1 MLYGEFSLVPCVQKS
16 ASVRRL
22 QKTVEWK
29 GGVHHQVTYG
39 NFSGGFFLHPHHPF
53 TVEDCLYIDTDNDLL
68 VLMSG
73 DVYNRFEIARDI
85 NHEPGVLS
93 LPALIANAFLREG
106 PYFVNTLNG
115 DFSIAIYQKRD
126 NTLSLFRDHVGIN
139 PLAYTLQD
147 NSLFFSSD
155 IIGLCRAFHEEG
167 KRMNM
172 DPVVSIY
179 KPVDMTLTPNEKVL
193 KLKAGY
199 FLQYNADGIVTKKYW
214 EPERIKTDN
223 NLSQPQMLAEIK
235 ALLHD
240 AVHIRSDPRFNAGAH
255 LSGGFDSSTVAVL
268 ARKEYANQARF
279 YGYSWSPDNSTP
291 DENELDERV
300 LVKKTCQMSGIIPAF
315 IHVEVKDFVELT
327 ENSLNNFYYFHEEKV
342 LELAKNYKNNLLFS
356 GWGGDEFI
364 SFGSLGVDS
373 DLFFNFQWKTFLKK
387 NPINHPKKIISYL
400 IYRVLFPA
408 IGFVPFGVRKS
419 YKEELHFF
427 KKEARGFHQETY
439 NRYNLYRSRREYQL
453 GMLYTYHLA
462 ERTERWAVTGYRN
475 GVVYRYPLL
484 DKRIIEYMLKVPS
497 KALVRD
503 SKYTRII
510 LREITEGLLPEEVR
524 WRVGKWDPAFFSLV
538 NKQSKERAMLFIR
551 EIAEFKKNPN
561 MYFVDFDELEIAV
574 KKFSENQD
582 YPEASKVIGNIVAFK
597 MYHEFSKRYVEKIEE
612 LPDVL

>member
-1 MLYGEFSLVPCVQKS
+1 MLYGEFSLVPFGQKS

-22 QKTVEWK
+22 QKTMNWA
-29 GGVHHQVTYG
+29 GCIHHQVTYG
-39 NFSGGFFLHPHHPF
+39 NFSGGFFLHPHLPF

-73 DVYNRFEIARDI
+73 SVYNRFEIDRDI
-85 NHEPGVLS
+85 DRKLGVLP
-93 LPALIANAFLREG
+93 LPALIANIFLRKG
-106 PYFVNTLNG
+106 PSFVNTLNG
-115 DFSIAIYQKRD
+115 DFSIAIYQGRD
-126 NTLSLFRDHVGIN
+126 NMLSLFRDHVGVN

-147 NSLFFSSD
+147 NSLFFSFD

-172 DPVVSIY
+172 DPIISIY

-193 KLKAGY
+193 KLKAGH
-199 FLQYNADGIVTKKYW
+199 FLQFNSDGIITKKYW
-214 EPERIKTDN
+214 EPERVKTDN

-235 ALLHD
+235 ALLQD
-240 AVHIRSDPRFNAGAH
+240 AVHIRADPRFNAGAH

-268 ARKEYANQARF
+268 ARKEYANQTRF

-291 DENELDERV
+291 DEHELDERE

-315 IHVEVKDFVELT
+315 IHVEVQDFVKLT
-327 ENSLNNFYYFHEEKV
+327 ENSLNNFTYFYEEKV
-342 LELAKNYKNNLLFS
+342 LELAKQQKNNLLFS

-364 SFGSLGVDS
+364 SFGSSGVDS
-373 DLFFNFQWKTFLKK
+373 DLFFNFQWKTFFKK
-387 NPINHPKKIISYL
+387 NPLNKPKKIISYL
-400 IYRVLFPA
+400 LYRILFPA

-419 YKEELHFF
+419 YKDTLRFF

-439 NRYNLYRSRREYQL
+439 NRYNFYRSRREYQL
-453 GMLYTYHLA
+453 SMLYTYHLA
-462 ERTERWAVTGYRN
+462 ERTECWAITGYRN

-497 KALVRD
+497 KALVKD

-538 NKQSKERAMLFIR
+538 HKQSKERGMLFMR
-551 EIAEFKKNPN
+551 EIAEFKTNPN
-561 MYFVDFDELEIAV
+561 LYFVDFDELEIGV
-574 KKFSENQD
+574 KKIQENPD
-582 YPEASKVIGNIVAFK
+582 YPESSKVIGAIVAFK

-612 LPDVL
+612 RENVS